1 MFLFTNP
8 LWKICMKYLHV
19 SLWLDDSRT
28 KFAAQF
34 GEAFS
39 YKTMKNNKY
48 LCQKYFTQLFG
59 TTKTFMLF
67 KNKHISKKI
76 AMTCMLASDFH
87 ANQIVF
93 VWSCVKR
100 LGTNGFK
107 FPAKGSLPVIL
118 SSMLCPDRQLLII
131 VKV

>member
-1 MFLFTNP
+1 
-8 LWKICMKYLHV
+8 MKYLHV

-28 KFAAQF
+28 MLAAQF

-48 LCQKYFTQLFG
+48 LCQNILPNCLEQQKHLCC
-59 TTKTFMLF
+59 F

-107 FPAKGSLPVIL
+107 FPAKVSLPVIL
-118 SSMLCPDRQLLII
+118 SSMLCPDRELLII

>member
-19 SLWLDDSRT
+19 SLWLDDSHT
-28 KFAAQF
+28 EFAAQF

-39 YKTMKNNKY
+39 HKTMKNNKY

-67 KNKHISKKI
+67 KKQAYKQENCNDMHADIGFSRKSNCFCLVVREKAGYEWLQIS
-76 AMTCMLASDFH
+76 
-87 ANQIVF
+87 
-93 VWSCVKR
+93 
-100 LGTNGFK
+100 
-107 FPAKGSLPVIL
+107 
-118 SSMLCPDRQLLII
+118 RQR
-131 VKV
+131 

>member
-28 KFAAQF
+28 KLAAQF

-48 LCQKYFTQLFG
+48 LCQNILPNCLEQQKHLCCL
-59 TTKTFMLF
+59 KTS
-67 KNKHISKKI
+67 I
-76 AMTCMLASDFH
+76 
-87 ANQIVF
+87 
-93 VWSCVKR
+93 
-100 LGTNGFK
+100 
-107 FPAKGSLPVIL
+107 
-118 SSMLCPDRQLLII
+118 
-131 VKV
+131 